1 MVDYEPIDISN
12 VLIEALPYIK
22 KFHNK
27 KIMIKYGGHAM
38 IDQHAMS
45 STARDTVLLKYVGMQ
60 PLVVHGGGPDISRA
74 MDKMG
79 KTPKFVGGLRVTDSE
94 TMDIVKMV
102 LIGKINI
109 DIVSKIGLH
118 GGKSIGI
125 SGKDDFLIEASKR
138 DLTKIQQDDG
148 EILEV
153 DLGYVGKINKINSDL
168 IDVLTQENYIPV
180 IAPLGTDE
188 SGNTLNLNADTV
200 AGSLASNIN
209 AEKLVV
215 LTDVPG
221 ILTDPD
227 DPESIIRRIHVDEL
241 KELVKEGIITGG
253 MIPKVETCI
262 NAVENGVKTAHILD
276 GRIEHSILL
285 EIFTKDGI
293 GTMVRE

>member
-1 MVDYEPIDISN
+1 MVEYEPMDISK

-22 KFHNK
+22 KFHDK

-38 IDQHAMS
+38 IDEQAMS
-45 STARDTVLLKYVGMQ
+45 STARDTVLLKYVGMK
-60 PLVVHGGGPDISRA
+60 PLVVHGGGPEISRS

-79 KTPKFVGGLRVTDSE
+79 KAPKFVGGLRVTDSE
-94 TMDIVKMV
+94 TMEIVKMV
-102 LIGKINI
+102 LVGKINTE
-109 DIVSKIGLH
+109 IVSKIGLH

-125 SGKDDFLIEASKR
+125 SGKDDFLIQSSKR
-138 DLTKIQQDDG
+138 DPTKIRQENG

-153 DLGYVGKINKINSDL
+153 DLGYVGKIDKINSDL
-168 IDVLTQENYIPV
+168 VDVLTEENYIPV
-180 IAPLGTDE
+180 ISPIGIDTH
-188 SGNTLNLNADTV
+188 GNTLNLNADTV
-200 AGSLASNIN
+200 AGSIASEIN

-241 KELVKEGIITGG
+241 KELVKEGVITGG

-276 GRIEHSILL
+276 GRVEHSILL

>member
-1 MVDYEPIDISN
+1 MVEYKPTDISN

-22 KFHNK
+22 KFHKK

-38 IDQHAMS
+38 IDEAAMS
-45 STARDTVLLKYVGMQ
+45 STARDTVLLKYVGME
-60 PLVVHGGGPDISRA
+60 PVVVHGGGPEISRS

-79 KTPKFVGGLRVTDSE
+79 KAPKFVGGLRVTDSE
-94 TMDIVKMV
+94 TMEIVKMV
-102 LIGKINI
+102 LVGKINTE
-109 DIVSKIGLH
+109 IVSKIGLH

-125 SGKDDFLIEASKR
+125 SGKDDFLIQSSKR
-138 DLTKIQQDDG
+138 DPTKIQQEDG

-153 DLGYVGKINKINSDL
+153 DLGYVGKIDKIKSD
-168 IDVLTQENYIPV
+168 IVDVLTRENYIPV
-180 IAPLGTDE
+180 ISPIGIDNM
-188 SGNTLNLNADTV
+188 GNTLNLNADTV
-200 AGSLASNIN
+200 AGSIASEIN

-241 KELVKEGIITGG
+241 KELVKEGVITGG

-276 GRIEHSILL
+276 GRVEHSILL
-285 EIFTKDGI
+285 EIFTKHGI

>member
-1 MVDYEPIDISN
+1 MVEYEPIDISN

-38 IDQHAMS
+38 IDEHAMS

-60 PLVVHGGGPDISRA
+60 PLVVHGGGPEISRS

-79 KTPKFVGGLRVTDSE
+79 KAPKFVGGLRVTDSE
-94 TMDIVKMV
+94 TMEIVKMV
-102 LIGKINI
+102 LVGKINTE
-109 DIVSKIGLH
+109 IVSKIGLH

-125 SGKDDFLIEASKR
+125 SGKDDFLIQSSKR
-138 DLTKIQQDDG
+138 DPTKIKQENG

-153 DLGYVGKINKINSDL
+153 DLGYVGKINKIKTDVV
-168 IDVLTQENYIPV
+168 DVLTSENYIPV
-180 IAPLGTDE
+180 ISPIGIDE
-188 SGNTLNLNADTV
+188 QGNTLNLNADTV
-200 AGSLASNIN
+200 AGSIASEIN

-241 KELVKEGIITGG
+241 KELVRDGVITGG

-276 GRIEHSILL
+276 GRVEHSILL

-293 GTMVRE
+293 GTMVRQ